1 MPQEKLSEKRC
12 RMFPEF
18 CVYLFPNIL
27 IVMKNFLLVL
37 ILTVAFVGCGS
48 QPKKKSVAQQP
59 AEPVKYGYKIKAE
72 YPHQRSSYTQ
82 GLQFVDGELWE
93 GTGEWGESTLQK
105 VDLQSGKAE
114 VLARLPKSEFG
125 EGITV
130 LGDKIYQLTWT
141 NNTVHIYDL
150 EGKHLKD
157 MRYQGEGW
165 GLTSDGKKLYMS
177 DGTERIFRVDPET
190 FKREA
195 TIVVTMRGEAV
206 EYINELE
213 WIDGRIWANVYTTD
227 YILIINPT
235 TGVVEGI
242 VNFEN
247 LLSKEE
253 ITADTDVFNGI
264 AYDEATKRIFVTGK
278 RWPKLFEV
286 EIVKQE

>member
-1 MPQEKLSEKRC
+1 MIDDRALRC
-12 RMFPEF
+12 VEFAEF

-27 IVMKNFLLVL
+27 FIMNRFLLAF
-37 ILTVAFVGCGS
+37 ILAVAVASCGS
-48 QPKKKSVAQQP
+48 QPKKKMTAVVP
-59 AEPVKYGYKIKAE
+59 TEPVKYGYKVVAE
-72 YPHQRSSYTQ
+72 YPHLRSSYTQ

-93 GTGEWGESTLQK
+93 GTGEWGESALQK
-105 VDLQSGKAE
+105 VDLQSGKTK
-114 VLARLPKSEFG
+114 VLANLPKSEFG

-130 LGDKIYQLTWT
+130 LDGKVYQLTWT

-150 EGKHLKD
+150 EGNFLKD

-177 DGTERIFRVDPET
+177 DGTERIFRIDPAT

-195 TIVVTMRGEAV
+195 TIVVTMRGEIV
-206 EYINELE
+206 KYINELE

-227 YILIINPT
+227 YILIINPE
-235 TGVVEGI
+235 TGVVEGL
-242 VNFEN
+242 VNCEG
-247 LLSKEE
+247 LLPEKDMV
-253 ITADTDVFNGI
+253 ADTDVFNGI
-264 AYDEATKRIFVTGK
+264 AYDEAAKRIFVTGK